1 MMRRHLPA
9 LVAALTS
16 ACLVPIEDTKQSDGS
31 GGAAGAGGNA
41 GVSGVGGSSAS
52 SGSSG
57 ASGGGGSSGAS
68 GSGGSSGTGGSGE
81 GGSAGEGGGAGAG
94 GAGGESPI
102 FFDDFSGD
110 LSKWQSAGDGNWISD
125 SGFVVQTS
133 SNASGPILYAVGQS
147 ESAVRLVAKARRLL
161 IGDPNGAVELMTHYN
176 AVGHNYHCN
185 WETDARRLLLK
196 AWNGIASAVVA
207 QKTVDPAQGYDP
219 TATVTLE
226 LTVAAGKMHC
236 RVLEVPGADI
246 EAPAVPALGPGSF
259 GLRTWRMSA
268 SFDDFAAYAVP

>member
-9 LVAALTS
+9 LVATLTS
-16 ACLVPIEDTKQSDGS
+16 ACLVPIEDTKQNDGR

-41 GVSGVGGSSAS
+41 GVSGA
-52 SGSSG
+52 
-57 ASGGGGSSGAS
+57 GGSSGAS
-68 GSGGSSGTGGSGE
+68 GSGGSSGASGSGGSSGASGSGGSGE
-81 GGSAGEGGGAGAG
+81 GGSAGGG
-94 GAGGESPI
+94 GAGGEIPI

-110 LSKWQSAGDGNWISD
+110 LSKWKSAGDGSWSND
-125 SGFVVQTS
+125 AGGVVQTLS
-133 SNASGPILYAVGQS
+133 SATGAILYAVGQS
-147 ESAVRLVAKARRLL
+147 ESAIRVVAKARRLV

-176 AVGHNYHCN
+176 AAGHNYHCN

-196 AWNGIASAVVA
+196 AWNGIASTIVA
-207 QKTVDPAQGYDP
+207 QTTVDPPQGYDP
-219 TATVTLE
+219 TATMTLE
-226 LTVAAGKMHC
+226 LTVAAGKLHC

-259 GLRTWRMSA
+259 GLRTWKMAA